1 MTVPDL
7 TGQTLVNVDRDYSLR
22 LTTQEG
28 WHIAIEGEELVDD
41 KRLAAELYRAV
52 GHPLSSFW
60 IKNGVLSISVRDA
73 LIHAVPHPHYESW
86 NIAGPEHQL
95 VVCTPGGDMAVWDAA
110 PEAPRVRRQADAVA
124 VRRNAS
130 QLARD
135 DTTIPATAPPQR
147 RLRFLIMIWILLS
160 VALTALVFI
169 TRRLVSGS

>member
-1 MTVPDL
+1 MTFPNL
-7 TGQTLVNVDRDYSLR
+7 TGQTLVNVDRDHSLR

-41 KRLAAELYRAV
+41 KRRGAELYRAV

-60 IKNGVLSISVRDA
+60 IKDGVLSISVRDA

-95 VVCTPGGDMAVWDAA
+95 VVCTPGGDMAVWDPVA
-110 PEAPRVRRQADAVA
+110 EAPRVRRQADATT
-124 VRRNAS
+124 VRRNAPR
-130 QLARD
+130 LGRE
-135 DTTIPATAPPQR
+135 DTVIPTTAPRQR

-169 TRRLVSGS
+169 TRRLVNGL

>member
-52 GHPLSSFW
+52 GHPVSSFW

-73 LIHAVPHPHYESW
+73 LVHAVPHPHYESW

-95 VVCTPGGDMAVWDAA
+95 VVCTPGGDMAVWDPA

-124 VRRNAS
+124 VRRDAS

-135 DTTIPATAPPQR
+135 DTTIPVTAPPQR